1 MSDPDHVFVEGPLVA
16 LVPGFRERLTT
27 WGYSRASAAQQLQLI
42 ACLSR
47 WLADRGLA
55 VEDLTPMVIEEFF
68 RWRRSTHKTY
78 GTPRSLVSFFLFL
91 EETGHARAADP
102 AVSVPAWEHT
112 LALFGSYL
120 TDERGLRSTTVE
132 NYLTQARPFLRWH
145 FDRSGNDLSSLTIHE
160 VTGFLLSRSAT
171 QSRGSIR
178 VAVTSLRALLKW
190 LFLTGILPESLAEGI
205 GPVAY
210 SAFGSLPKPL
220 TPEVVQSLVAQ
231 SVLAP
236 VAPHRDWAIVLV
248 LSRLGLRCREVAEL
262 TLDDL
267 HWRAGTIIVRG
278 KGAALDEMPMPVD
291 VGSAIVN
298 YLEHERPASAHRAV
312 FLQSRAPHAPMS
324 RCAVGDLLTRLGART
339 GAEVP
344 VGAHRLRH
352 SAATAVLA
360 AGGTLTEAAQLLRH
374 TNPATTVIYAR
385 VDLRAL
391 TAIAR
396 DWPLANSTVAVAGT
410 REVPI
415 S

>member
-16 LVPGFRERLTT
+16 LVSGFREQLAT

-47 WLADRGLA
+47 WMASRSLA
-55 VEDLTPMVIEEFF
+55 VEDLTPPVIEEFF
-68 RWRRSTHKTY
+68 RWRRSTHRNFRTS
-78 GTPRSLVSFFLFL
+78 RSLVSFLIFL
-91 EETGHARAADP
+91 EETGQARVTDT

-120 TDERGLRSTTVE
+120 TDERGLRSTTVD
-132 NYLTQARPFLRWH
+132 NYLDQARPFLRWH
-145 FDRSGNDLSSLTIHE
+145 ANRSNGDLRSLSIQE
-160 VTGFLLSRSAT
+160 VTGFLLSRGAT
-171 QSRGSIR
+171 QSQGSIR

-190 LFLTGILPESLAEGI
+190 LFLTGILSESLAEGI

-210 SAFGSLPKPL
+210 SAFGSLPKSL
-220 TPEVVQSLVAQ
+220 SPEVVQSLVAQ

-236 VAPHRDWAIVLV
+236 VTPYRDRAIVLV
-248 LSRLGLRCREVAEL
+248 LSRLGLRCREVAQL
-262 TLDDL
+262 RLDDL
-267 HWRAGTIIVRG
+267 RWRAGTIIVRG
-278 KGAALDEMPMPVD
+278 KGAALDEMPLPVD
-291 VGSAIVN
+291 VGSAIVD
-298 YLEHERPASAHRAV
+298 YLEHERPVSTHRTV
-312 FLQSRAPHAPMS
+312 FLQSRAPHAPLG
-324 RCAVGDLLTRLGART
+324 RAAVGDVITRLGART
-339 GAEVP
+339 GNDVP

-374 TNPATTVIYAR
+374 SNPATTVIYAR

-391 TAIAR
+391 TRIAR
-396 DWPLANSTVAVAGT
+396 NWPGATSSVAVAAAEG
-410 REVPI
+410 VSI